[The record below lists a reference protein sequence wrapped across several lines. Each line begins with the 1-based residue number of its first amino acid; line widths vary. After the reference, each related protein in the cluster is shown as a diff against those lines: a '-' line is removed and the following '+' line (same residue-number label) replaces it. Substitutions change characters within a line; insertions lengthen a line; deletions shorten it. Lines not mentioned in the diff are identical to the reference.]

1 MHIQLRPSLFW
12 DTDIKTVDLEKHK
25 KSVIERT
32 LMRGTKEEFDLVLQY
47 YGWDKA
53 RNVWPYYLKFR

>member
-1 MHIQLRPSLFW
+1 MHMQLRPSLFW

-32 LMRGTKEEFDLVLQY
+32 LMRGTKEEFDLVLQ
-47 YGWDKA
+47 
-53 RNVWPYYLKFR
+53 